1 MQTEMNRNGAV
12 RGNVRPK
19 RTANTN
25 RNTTFSALLKNIWV
39 KRGASVISLLYA
51 LYICILSYRS
61 LLYNVVITKPVTFC
75 VYLTFISLCALG
87 AMIYTRHQIATK
99 IASFIILPALLP
111 IVIMCLGSWEMIV
124 PLAICGLVI
133 FFASGANEGT
143 KTLLGTI
150 YVLFYIL
157 TALAYFIFTTYLTS
171 TAVKKTVESGV
182 SPTGL
187 YRYEVIDTNDSLNG
201 STTVYLEPNDKDIV
215 RSSVTYKAKGYDRA
229 LCVKRPLTEVKIEWK
244 ESDLY
249 INGERWFTPEQAKKG
264 KWFEK
269 DIFSRLFS

>member
-1 MQTEMNRNGAV
+1 MRSEMNQNGTAA
-12 RGNVRPK
+12 RNVRSPH
-19 RTANTN
+19 TANSSH
-25 RNTTFSALLKNIWV
+25 NTTISVLLKNAWV
-39 KRGASVISLLYA
+39 KRGISMISLLYA
-51 LYICILSYRS
+51 FYICILSYRS
-61 LLYNVVITKPVTFC
+61 LLYEVVITKPVTFC
-75 VYLTFISLCALG
+75 IYLTFISLCALA
-87 AMIYTRHQIATK
+87 AMLYTRHQIATK

-111 IVIMCLGSWEMIV
+111 IVIMCLGSWEMII

-171 TAVKKTVESGV
+171 SAVKTTVESGV
-182 SPTGL
+182 SPTGS
-187 YRYEVIDTNDSLNG
+187 YRYEVVDTNDSING

-229 LCVKRPLTEVKIEWK
+229 LCVKRPLTDVKIEWK

-249 INGERWFTPEQAKKG
+249 INGERWFTPDQAKKG

-269 DIFSRLFS
+269 DLFSRLFS